1 MTQCYGKALI
11 NLFFS
16 KFSRYDVVLF
26 VCLVLLAL
34 CLVLRLLLSCIA
46 GQGGELPRGVI
57 DQSDLVRGVPLL
69 VGDEN
74 DEDVFEGAVRVSS
87 EESSSVGC

>member
-1 MTQCYGKALI
+1 MLRQGAHQP
-11 NLFFS
+11 FFS

-57 DQSDLVRGVPLL
+57 DQSDLVLNWCCWCCSGAA
-69 VGDEN
+69 GA
-74 DEDVFEGAVRVSS
+74 EDLDSG
-87 EESSSVGC
+87 

>member
-1 MTQCYGKALI
+1 MLRQGAHQP
-11 NLFFS
+11 FFFFP

-26 VCLVLLAL
+26 VCLVFLAL

-57 DQSDLVRGVPLL
+57 DQSDLVL
-69 VGDEN
+69 VVLNWCCWCCSGAAGA
-74 DEDVFEGAVRVSS
+74 EDLDSG
-87 EESSSVGC
+87 

>member
-11 NLFFS
+11 NFFFFS

-57 DQSDLVRGVPLL
+57 DQSDLVL
-69 VGDEN
+69 VVLNWCCWCCSDAAGA
-74 DEDVFEGAVRVSS
+74 EDLGS
-87 EESSSVGC
+87 G

>member
-11 NLFFS
+11 NLFFF

-57 DQSDLVRGVPLL
+57 DQSDLVL
-69 VGDEN
+69 VVLNWCCWCCSGAAGA
-74 DEDVFEGAVRVSS
+74 EDLDSG
-87 EESSSVGC
+87 